1 MRRGG
6 SHACDNMNDDD
17 HYNSDRHPDDRSR
30 RTQKSFYALLFAVS
44 LALVWILLP
53 YFGSIFWGTIL
64 ALLFQ
69 PLQRSLTVRFGN
81 RPNLAALTTLVL
93 CVLIV
98 ILPVSVMIGTLV
110 QEVAF
115 AYAQIQHGQWDFALV
130 FQKAVQALPEFA
142 QHALDNVGLADM
154 HGVQAKLADGAAKI
168 SQFVASQMVVIGQ
181 NTLQFAV
188 GFGIMLYLV
197 FFLLRDG
204 GTISRRIR
212 DAVPLERSHKERLL
226 ARFAT
231 VVRATVKGNI
241 AVAAVQGLLGGII
254 FAVLG
259 IKGALLWGTL
269 MAFLS
274 LLPAIGSA
282 LVWVPAAAYFLLA
295 GPLWKAIVLILFCT
309 LVIGTVDNVLR
320 PILVG
325 KDTKLPD
332 WVILISTVGGMS
344 VFGIN
349 GFVIGPL
356 IAALFISC
364 WDIATPPGEGD
375 AAEVALPGKGD
386 SVGVGV
392 ATDASASD
400 TSRPPG
406 A

>member
-1 MRRGG
+1 MN
-6 SHACDNMNDDD
+6 HNDDSNFD
-17 HYNSDRHPDDRSR
+17 NGNHAHLDDRSR
-30 RTQKSFYALLFAVS
+30 RNQKSFYALLFAVS

-53 YFGSIFWGTIL
+53 YFGAIFWGTIL

-69 PLQRSLTVRFGN
+69 PLQRNLTVRFGN
-81 RPNLAALTTLVL
+81 RPNLAALTTLAL

-98 ILPVSVMIGTLV
+98 ILPVILMIGTLV
-110 QEVAF
+110 QEAAF
-115 AYAQIQHGQWDFALV
+115 AYAQIQHGQWDFGLY
-130 FQKAVQALPEFA
+130 FQKAVEALPGFA
-142 QHALDNVGLADM
+142 QRALDNVGLADM
-154 HGVQAKLADGAAKI
+154 HGVQAKLADGASRI
-168 SQFVASQMVVIGQ
+168 SQFVAAQAVVIGQ

-204 GTISRRIR
+204 RTISRRIR
-212 DAVPLERSHKERLL
+212 DALPLERSHKDRLL

-282 LVWVPAAAYFLLA
+282 LVWVPAAVYFLLA
-295 GPLWKAIVLILFCT
+295 GPLWKAVVLILFCT
-309 LVIGTVDNVLR
+309 LAIGTVDNVLR

-332 WVILISTVGGMS
+332 WVVLISTVGGMS

-364 WDIATPPGEGD
+364 WDIATPSPASEISVAEPLGEVEGVVDEVREPSVAD
-375 AAEVALPGKGD
+375 ALKKP
-386 SVGVGV
+386 
-392 ATDASASD
+392 SD
-400 TSRPPG
+400 K
-406 A
+406 

>member
-1 MRRGG
+1 MN
-6 SHACDNMNDDD
+6 HNDDSNFD
-17 HYNSDRHPDDRSR
+17 NGNHAHPDDRSR
-30 RTQKSFYALLFAVS
+30 RNQKSFYALLFAVS

-53 YFGSIFWGTIL
+53 YFGAIFWGTIL

-69 PLQRSLTVRFGN
+69 PLQRNLTVRFGN
-81 RPNLAALTTLVL
+81 RPNLAALTTLAL

-98 ILPVSVMIGTLV
+98 ILPVILMIGTLV
-110 QEVAF
+110 QEAAF
-115 AYAQIQHGQWDFALV
+115 AYAQIQHGQWDFGLY
-130 FQKAVQALPEFA
+130 FQKAVEALPAFA
-142 QHALDNVGLADM
+142 QRALDNVGLADM
-154 HGVQAKLADGAAKI
+154 HGVQAKLADGASRI
-168 SQFVASQMVVIGQ
+168 SQFVAAQAVVIGQ

-204 GTISRRIR
+204 RTISRRIR
-212 DAVPLERSHKERLL
+212 DALPLERSHKDRLL

-282 LVWVPAAAYFLLA
+282 LVWVPAAVYFLLA
-295 GPLWKAIVLILFCT
+295 GPLWKAVVLILFCT
-309 LVIGTVDNVLR
+309 LAIGTVDNVLR

-332 WVILISTVGGMS
+332 WVVLISTVGGMS

-364 WDIATPPGEGD
+364 WDIATPSPSSGVPVAEPLGEVEGVVDEVREPSVAD
-375 AAEVALPGKGD
+375 ALKKPAGK
-386 SVGVGV
+386 
-392 ATDASASD
+392 
-400 TSRPPG
+400 
-406 A
+406 

>member
-1 MRRGG
+1 MN
-6 SHACDNMNDDD
+6 HNDDSNFD
-17 HYNSDRHPDDRSR
+17 NGNHAHPDDRSR
-30 RTQKSFYALLFAVS
+30 RNQKSFYALLFAVS

-53 YFGSIFWGTIL
+53 YFGAIFWGTIL

-69 PLQRSLTVRFGN
+69 PLQRNLTVRFGN
-81 RPNLAALTTLVL
+81 RPNLAALTTLAL

-98 ILPVSVMIGTLV
+98 ILPVILMIGTLV
-110 QEVAF
+110 QEAAF
-115 AYAQIQHGQWDFALV
+115 AYAQIQHGQWDFGLY
-130 FQKAVQALPEFA
+130 FQKAVEALPGFA
-142 QHALDNVGLADM
+142 QRALDNVGLADM
-154 HGVQAKLADGAAKI
+154 HGVQAKLADGASRI
-168 SQFVASQMVVIGQ
+168 SQFVAAQAVVIGQ

-204 GTISRRIR
+204 RTISRRIR
-212 DAVPLERSHKERLL
+212 DALPLERSHKDRLL

-282 LVWVPAAAYFLLA
+282 LVWVPAAVYFLLA
-295 GPLWKAIVLILFCT
+295 GPLWKAVVLILFCT
-309 LVIGTVDNVLR
+309 LAIGTVDNVLR

-332 WVILISTVGGMS
+332 WVVLISTVGGMS

-364 WDIATPPGEGD
+364 WDIATPSPSSGVPVAEPLGEVEGVVDEVREPSVAD
-375 AAEVALPGKGD
+375 ALKKPAGK
-386 SVGVGV
+386 
-392 ATDASASD
+392 
-400 TSRPPG
+400 
-406 A
+406 

>member
-1 MRRGG
+1 MN
-6 SHACDNMNDDD
+6 HDNDNDQ
-17 HYNSDRHPDDRSR
+17 NSRN
-30 RTQKSFYALLFAVS
+30 QKSFYMLLAAVS
-44 LALVWILLP
+44 LALIWILLP
-53 YFGSIFWGTIL
+53 YFGAIFWGTIL
-64 ALLFQ
+64 AILFQ
-69 PLQRSLTVRFGN
+69 PLQRSLTFRFGN
-81 RPNLAALTTLVL
+81 RPNLAALTTLAL

-110 QEVAF
+110 QEVAY
-115 AYAQIQHGQWDFALV
+115 AYQQIRQGQWDFGLY
-130 FQKAVQALPEFA
+130 FQQIVQALPAFA
-142 QHALDNVGLADM
+142 QRALDNVGLADM
-154 HGVQAKLADGAAKI
+154 HGLQAKLSDGAARI
-168 SQFVASQMVVIGQ
+168 SQFVAGQAVVIGQ

-204 GTISRRIR
+204 RAISRRIR
-212 DAVPLERSHKERLL
+212 DAIPLERSHKDRLL
-226 ARFAT
+226 IRFAT

-241 AVAAVQGLLGGII
+241 AVAAVQGVLGGII

-259 IKGALLWGTL
+259 IKGALLWGTV

-282 LVWVPAAAYFLLA
+282 LVWVPAAVYFLLA

-332 WVILISTVGGMS
+332 WVVLISTVGGMS

-364 WDIATPPGEGD
+364 WDIEAPPQNVVANVPADGGGGAIEVAE
-375 AAEVALPGKGD
+375 AAESAAPDDAQRPG
-386 SVGVGV
+386 S
-392 ATDASASD
+392 
-400 TSRPPG
+400 
-406 A
+406 